1 MIAILTQNHAIVNA
15 SNFSYIYV
23 DKLEDDDKHYY
34 IKIDNGFVLGQYNN
48 APSAIEVIDWISKS
62 IADHHSDE
70 NLVLSMPYT
79 V

>member
-15 SNFSYIYV
+15 SNFSCIYV

-34 IKIDNGFVLGQYNN
+34 VKIDNGFILGQYEN
-48 APSAIEVIDWISKS
+48 AASAIEVINWISKS
-62 IADHHSDE
+62 IAEYHVDE
-70 NLVLSMPYT
+70 NIVLSMPYT